1 MIPRAHFR
9 KIPIVAV
16 LVGSLLLGASLSP
29 SKADVLRTGASL
41 TLSIWTDAA
50 LPETRGSPAA
60 EGVRMAD
67 ADCSAAAAEAAAE
80 TGGEVLSVSSRE
92 EGGRTLCVVT
102 VLVPGGEGER
112 PRKRT
117 ITVPQ

>member
-1 MIPRAHFR
+1 MMS
-9 KIPIVAV
+9 V
-16 LVGSLLLGASLSP
+16 LAP
-29 SKADVLRTGASL
+29 
-41 TLSIWTDAA
+41 SIWNDGRDGDA
-50 LPETRGSPAA
+50 SPGGRI
-60 EGVRMAD
+60 EGVRIAD

-80 TGGEVLSVSSRE
+80 TGGQVLSVSSRE
-92 EGGRTLCVVT
+92 EGGRTVCVVT